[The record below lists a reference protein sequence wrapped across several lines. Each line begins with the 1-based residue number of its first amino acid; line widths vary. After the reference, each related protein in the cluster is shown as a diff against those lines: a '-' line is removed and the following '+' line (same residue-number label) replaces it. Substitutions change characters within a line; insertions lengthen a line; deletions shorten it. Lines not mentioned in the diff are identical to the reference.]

1 MLVQLSWLVKVV
13 TCTIDLLL
21 NVFHA
26 LCQTKPGWSLTKILK
41 LIVWLKAVNKV
52 RSLWSVVPLAM
63 FFYHFWV
70 PKSLIDQ
77 K

>member
-26 LCQTKPGWSLTKILK
+26 LWQTKPGWSLTKILK

-52 RSLWSVVPLAM
+52 RSLWSVVPLAK
-63 FFYHFWV
+63 FFFIIFGFLKV
-70 PKSLIDQ
+70 
-77 K
+77 